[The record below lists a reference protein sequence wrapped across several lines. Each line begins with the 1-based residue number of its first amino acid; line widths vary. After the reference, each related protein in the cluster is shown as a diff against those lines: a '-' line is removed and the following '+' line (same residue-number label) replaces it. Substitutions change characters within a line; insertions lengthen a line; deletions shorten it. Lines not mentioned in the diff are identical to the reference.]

1 MRAFCAIIAPFY
13 RHPRHEI
20 ADMIDPVPASA
31 TVPDDFIALVRDA
44 LAHMY
49 DHAHLET
56 HPLVSLLSPSDT
68 QTDAQAL
75 RYLLL
80 DTLEAIRPAD
90 HLSRN
95 DSSWRPYHILIQR
108 YVDGFEVDDILAD
121 LHTSLRQFQRDH
133 RKGLLAVATML
144 WHRWQETNQDASG
157 APDNDRPPELEAL
170 ANEMAQLGLQLEQ
183 LNLLD
188 VVNGVLNSVAVLARE
203 MGVYLDVRPARQ
215 PVFIWADRT
224 LTRQAL
230 MGAMSAM
237 VAVGPRQ
244 LRMTWSATPALARFD
259 LLIEP
264 PLLEDDASQVS
275 ELLTRLDMISAL
287 CKAQGG
293 QFQVLRQGHNIR
305 GALMSLPGTQRP
317 LVLVIDDNQ
326 RMLQLFERYLV
337 SEGYG
342 FQGATGAQE
351 ALEALDDIHPD
362 AIILDIMM
370 RDVDGWQLLQTLRA
384 RPGMDL
390 VPVIICSILD
400 ETDLAKAL
408 GADYYIK
415 KPVSQENVLS
425 AVRAALAVDSS
436 AERRPTAR

>member
-1 MRAFCAIIAPFY
+1 MT
-13 RHPRHEI
+13 
-20 ADMIDPVPASA
+20 DPVPAPT
-31 TVPDDFIALVRDA
+31 TVPDDFVALVRDA

-56 HPLVSLLSPSDT
+56 HPLVNLLPPSDT

-90 HLSRN
+90 HVSRN
-95 DSSWRPYHILIQR
+95 DSSWRPYHILMQR
-108 YVDGFEVDDILAD
+108 YVDGFEVEEILAD

-133 RKGLLAVATML
+133 RKGLLALSTML
-144 WHRWQETNQDASG
+144 WHRWQEANRDPGEQPADA
-157 APDNDRPPELEAL
+157 PPPAMEAL
-170 ANEMAQLGLQLEQ
+170 ANEMAQLGLQLEK

-188 VVNGVLNSVAVLARE
+188 IVNGVLNSVAVLARE
-203 MGVYLDVRPARQ
+203 LGVHLDIRPARR

-237 VAVGPRQ
+237 VAAHPRQ
-244 LRMTWSATPALARFD
+244 LRVTWSATPALARFD
-259 LLIEP
+259 LVVEP
-264 PLLEDDASQVS
+264 PFDEEDTNQVA
-275 ELLTRLDMISAL
+275 ELLTRLDMVSAL

-293 QFQVLRQGHNIR
+293 QLHVLRQGYHIR

-342 FQGATGAQE
+342 FRGAMGAQE
-351 ALEALDDIHPD
+351 ALDALDDIHPD

-384 RPGMDL
+384 RPDMDL
-390 VPVIICSILD
+390 VPIIVCSILD
-400 ETDLAKAL
+400 EKDLAKAL
-408 GADYYIK
+408 GADCYIK

-436 AERRPTAR
+436 AEQYPKAR